1 MTLLLVFITGSYV
14 FLIAIL
20 IYGWM
25 QVPEFRIRNR
35 GPIHKFSIVIC
46 YRDEAENLRLLLNSF
61 LKMKYPHTH
70 YEIILVNDASMDNSR
85 KICADF
91 RNDHPHFRISLL
103 ENKRFSAAPKKDAIT
118 IAVKKANFNYIIT
131 SDADCVLPP
140 SWLQAYN
147 DILLETDAL
156 LVAGPVSS
164 QDITNN
170 NFFDNDSNESWE
182 VNRANYRRKYLYEFQ
197 EMDVMSLQAA
207 GIGTFGID
215 QPFMANGANLC
226 YSRDTF
232 LKLDGFKG
240 NEMITSGDDVFLLQK
255 FNQSGCK
262 MAFLKCREA
271 IVITQP
277 QKEITSLIS
286 QRIRWAAK
294 APAYKSNF
302 AKITGLVVLL
312 MNISLVIF
320 AFLVFMEFVS
330 YEPVLLAF
338 LFKFLA
344 DLVLLFVAARFFKR
358 IEILRNYFWSSLV
371 YPFFSSAIAIMSL
384 FRKFEW
390 KGRIS
395 GK

>member
-35 GPIHKFSIVIC
+35 EPLNKFSIVIC
-46 YRDEAENLRLLLNSF
+46 YRDEAENLPLLLKSF
-61 LKMKYPHTH
+61 LKMEYPNTH

-91 RNDHPHFRISLL
+91 RNDHPHFSITLL

-118 IAVKKANFNYIIT
+118 TAVKKAAFNYIIT
-131 SDADCVLPP
+131 TDADCVLPP
-140 SWLQAYN
+140 SWLLAYN
-147 DILLETDAL
+147 DILMETDAL

-164 QDITNN
+164 QNISNN
-170 NFFDNDSNESWE
+170 KFFDNDSNESWE
-182 VNRANYRRKYLYEFQ
+182 VNRANYRRKYLYAFQ

-207 GIGTFGID
+207 GIGAFGID

-255 FNQSGCK
+255 FNQNAHK
-262 MAFLKCREA
+262 IAFLKCREA
-271 IVITQP
+271 TVITQP
-277 QKEITSLIS
+277 QPEITSLIS

-294 APAYKSNF
+294 TPAYKSIF
-302 AKITGLVVLL
+302 AKITGLLVLL
-312 MNISLVIF
+312 INLLLVIST
-320 AFLVFMEFVS
+320 FLVFLEIVP
-330 YEPVLLAF
+330 YEPVLFAF

-344 DLVLLFVAARFFKR
+344 DFLLLFLAARFFR
-358 IEILRNYFWSSLV
+358 
-371 YPFFSSAIAIMSL
+371 
-384 FRKFEW
+384 
-390 KGRIS
+390 
-395 GK
+395 